1 MEKWEIEAEER
12 GCKFAKDNGWGF
24 TCREMLE
31 MIGFHKLCREFGM
44 KEGPVIIEAALEDA
58 NFHTLCGLLNAGD
71 YDEAYEY
78 VERDE

>member
-12 GCKFAKDNGWGF
+12 GCKFAKDSGWGF

-31 MIGFHKLCREFGM
+31 MIGFHKLCREFGL